1 MAVTLELNEQE
12 TISISVALVMFLA
25 EMAKDPDVIKHAEQG
40 VETIDIHN
48 CRNILQNVFTQMEQR
63 RNNEQ

>member
-1 MAVTLELNEQE
+1 MVITLELDEQK

-25 EMAKDPDVIKHAEQG
+25 EMAKDPNVIKHAEQG

-48 CRNILQNVFTQMEQR
+48 CKIILQDVFTQMEQR